1 MSNQTPKPNTRHKR
15 KYKWFIE
22 ACEDEA
28 PTILVAGLW
37 VLWDTVEE
45 LQCNIGIA
53 KENDKTIVI
62 ADIGVTIQTAELRR

>member
-1 MSNQTPKPNTRHKR
+1 MAKPNHRHKK

-45 LQCNIGIA
+45 LECNIGIA
-53 KENDKTIVI
+53 KENGKSIVL
-62 ADIGVTIQTAELRR
+62 ADISVVIQTIPLE

>member
-1 MSNQTPKPNTRHKR
+1 MAKPNHRHKK

-22 ACEDEA
+22 ACETTDA

-45 LQCNIGIA
+45 LECNIGIA